1 MPSNPEDIMAEYL
14 LKGGKMLDKTCPSC
28 GSPLFLVK
36 GETMCV
42 VCNKAQEEAQADVKK
57 VAPESGQKLPDFP
70 ESAPEDYA
78 EVVYADDEP
87 EVSDDLRGEIE
98 KTMIHFCKKARKE
111 SKPKDCLMIMECIRI
126 ADDVLK
132 GR

>member
-36 GETMCV
+36 GDTMCV
-42 VCNKAQEEAQADVKK
+42 VCNKAQVEAQTPVKEAVIDPIQK
-57 VAPESGQKLPDFP
+57 QPES
-70 ESAPEDYA
+70 EPEDYA
-78 EVVYADDEP
+78 EIFYGVE
-87 EVSDDLRGEIE
+87 ESDISGDLRDEIE
-98 KTMIHFCKKARKE
+98 KTMIHLCRKARKE
-111 SKPKDCLMIMECIRI
+111 SKPKDCLMIMECIKI
-126 ADDVLK
+126 ANDVLK

>member
-36 GETMCV
+36 GDTMCV
-42 VCNKAQEEAQADVKK
+42 VCNKAQNSVPPETSLK
-57 VAPESGQKLPDFP
+57 APEQH
-70 ESAPEDYA
+70 EIVPEDYR
-78 EVVYADDEP
+78 EMEYSKEGR
-87 EVSDDLRGEIE
+87 EMSGDLRAEMEGTIIYLCRRVRE
-98 KTMIHFCKKARKE
+98 E
-111 SKPKDCLMIMECIRI
+111 SRAKDSLALMECVKI
-126 ADDVLK
+126 ANDVLK